1 MQDFGKSD
9 TTNTVEPSSSEAY
22 ATMTRPEI
30 APSDSIGRIAL
41 KLVRDILE
49 TVVPAILLAFLIT
62 HFVGQRTLVLS
73 CSMEPNLHENQQL
86 IVDKLTYHFR
96 RPERA
101 EIVVI
106 DMGEDE
112 IPLIKRVIGLPGETL
127 EIKDNRVLIDGQV
140 LSEPYLA
147 EAYQRDYGPVTIPK
161 DAVFVM
167 GDNRNNS
174 RDSRMIG
181 TITLDRIVS
190 RAWVRVWPF
199 EDIGLLK

>member
-9 TTNTVEPSSSEAY
+9 AMNEEYS
-22 ATMTRPEI
+22 TRPN
-30 APSDSIGRIAL
+30 SDSLGRTAL
-41 KLVRDILE
+41 KLMRDVLE
-49 TVVPAILLAFLIT
+49 TVLPAIILAFLIT

-96 RPERA
+96 HPERG

-106 DMGEDE
+106 DMGEGE
-112 IPLIKRVIGLPGETL
+112 IPLIKRVVGLPGETL

-140 LSEPYLA
+140 LSESYLA
-147 EAYQRDYGPVTIPK
+147 EAYQHDYGPFTIPA
-161 DAVFVM
+161 DSVFVM

-181 TITLDRIVS
+181 PIALDRIVS
-190 RAWVRVWPF
+190 RAWVRVWPV

>member
-1 MQDFGKSD
+1 MQDFGESNAANEEYL
-9 TTNTVEPSSSEAY
+9 TGNQ
-22 ATMTRPEI
+22 
-30 APSDSIGRIAL
+30 SDSLGRIAL
-41 KLVRDILE
+41 KLMRDVLE
-49 TVVPAILLAFLIT
+49 TVLPAILLAFLIT

-96 RPERA
+96 QPERG

-112 IPLIKRVIGLPGETL
+112 IPLIKRVVGLSGETL
-127 EIKDNRVLIDGQV
+127 EIKNNRVLIDGQV

-161 DAVFVM
+161 DSVFVM

-174 RDSRMIG
+174 KDSRIIG
-181 TITLDRIVS
+181 PVAIDRIVS

>member
-1 MQDFGKSD
+1 MQDFDRSD
-9 TTNTVEPSSSEAY
+9 TTRTEEPVSPEDN
-22 ATMTRPEI
+22 ATRSYTT
-30 APSDSIGRIAL
+30 GQVLL
-41 KLVRDILE
+41 KLVREILG
-49 TVVPAILLAFLIT
+49 TVLPAIILAFLIT

-73 CSMEPNLHENQQL
+73 CSMEPNLYENQQL

-96 RPERA
+96 QPERG

-106 DMGEDE
+106 DMGADE

-127 EIKDNRVLIDGQV
+127 EIKNNRVLIDGQV
-140 LSEPYLA
+140 LSEPYVA
-147 EAYQRDYGPVTIPK
+147 EAYQRDYGPVTIPA
-161 DAVFVM
+161 DSVFVM

-174 RDSRMIG
+174 KDSRMIG
-181 TITLDRIVS
+181 SITLDRIVS

>member
-9 TTNTVEPSSSEAY
+9 ATNIVEPSSSEAY

>member
-1 MQDFGKSD
+1 MRDFD
-9 TTNTVEPSSSEAY
+9 EPNAANTVEPSSSEEY
-22 ATMTRPEI
+22 PTMTRSEI
-30 APSDSIGRIAL
+30 THSDSFGRIAL
-41 KLVRDILE
+41 KLMRDVVQ
-49 TVVPAILLAFLIT
+49 TVLPAIILAFLIT

-73 CSMEPNLHENQQL
+73 CSMEPNLYENQQL

-96 RPERA
+96 QPERG

-106 DMGEDE
+106 DMGEGE

-127 EIKDNRVLIDGQV
+127 EIKNNRVLIDGQV

-147 EAYQRDYGPVTIPK
+147 EVYQHDFGPVTIPEGN
-161 DAVFVM
+161 VFVM

-181 TITLDRIVS
+181 PVALDRILS
-190 RAWVRVWPF
+190 RAWVRVWPV

>member
-1 MQDFGKSD
+1 MQDFD
-9 TTNTVEPSSSEAY
+9 EPNAANTVEPSSAEEDS
-22 ATMTRPEI
+22 TMTQ
-30 APSDSIGRIAL
+30 SDSIGRIAL
-41 KLVRDILE
+41 KLARE
-49 TVVPAILLAFLIT
+49 TLGTVLPAIVLAFLIT

-73 CSMEPNLHENQQL
+73 CSMEPNLYENQQL

-96 RPERA
+96 QPERG

-106 DMGEDE
+106 DMGKGE
-112 IPLIKRVIGLPGETL
+112 ISLIKRVIGLPGETL
-127 EIKDNRVLIDGQV
+127 EIKNNRVLIDGQV

-147 EAYQRDYGPVTIPK
+147 EAFQRDYGPVTIPE
-161 DAVFVM
+161 DTVFVM

-181 TITLDRIVS
+181 PIAIDRIVS
-190 RAWVRVWPF
+190 RAWVRVWPV

>member
-9 TTNTVEPSSSEAY
+9 ATNTVEPSSSEAY

-96 RPERA
+96 QPERA

>member
-9 TTNTVEPSSSEAY
+9 ATNTVEPSSSEAY

>member
-1 MQDFGKSD
+1 MRDFDEPNAAK
-9 TTNTVEPSSSEAY
+9 TVEPSSSEEDS
-22 ATMTRPEI
+22 TMTQ
-30 APSDSIGRIAL
+30 SDSIGRIAL
-41 KLVRDILE
+41 KLARE
-49 TVVPAILLAFLIT
+49 TLGTVLPAIVLAFLIT

-73 CSMEPNLHENQQL
+73 CSMEPNLYENQQL

-96 RPERA
+96 QPERG

-106 DMGEDE
+106 DMGEGE
-112 IPLIKRVIGLPGETL
+112 ISLIKRVIGLPGETL
-127 EIKDNRVLIDGQV
+127 EIKNNRVLIDGQV

-147 EAYQRDYGPVTIPK
+147 EAFQRDYGPVTIPE
-161 DAVFVM
+161 DTVFVM

-181 TITLDRIVS
+181 PIAIDRIVS
-190 RAWVRVWPF
+190 RAWVRVWPV